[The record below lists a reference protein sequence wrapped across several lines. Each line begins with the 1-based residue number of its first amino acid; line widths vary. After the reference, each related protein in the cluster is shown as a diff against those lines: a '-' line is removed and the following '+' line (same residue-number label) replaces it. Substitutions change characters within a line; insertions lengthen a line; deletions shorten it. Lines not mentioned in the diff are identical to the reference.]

1 MTSLPPGAYLTDCTR
16 RRASP
21 EFAVLSSSMRTTG
34 VVVAAVF
41 PGWPTSRV
49 RAVTPTA
56 VAPVA
61 VLRCCTASNLE
72 IDVTSGSA
80 MPRRSP
86 ATVRAAFQPRRRSWL
101 ARSSAAPAF
110 HGLPLSTQRKIRDFE
125 RRNGLEPGAVTY
137 AFRAWKATGKR
148 RNLRWGDQPTC
159 YEDATQAESG
169 RTLLERA
176 CLALPS
182 KHRRKLRTL
191 LRQPDAARYAQS
203 IQDPFAPPEWPWWLR
218 RTRV

>member
-1 MTSLPPGAYLTDCTR
+1 
-16 RRASP
+16 
-21 EFAVLSSSMRTTG
+21 
-34 VVVAAVF
+34 
-41 PGWPTSRV
+41 
-49 RAVTPTA
+49 
-56 VAPVA
+56 
-61 VLRCCTASNLE
+61 
-72 IDVTSGSA
+72 

-86 ATVRAAFQPRRRSWL
+86 ATVRAAFKRRRRFWP
-101 ARSSAAPAF
+101 ARRSATPAF

-148 RNLRWGDQPTC
+148 RDPRWGDHPTC
-159 YEDATQAESG
+159 YEEATRAESG

-191 LRQPDAARYAQS
+191 LRQPDATRYAQS
-203 IQDPFAPPEWPWWLR
+203 IQDPFTPPEWPWWLR